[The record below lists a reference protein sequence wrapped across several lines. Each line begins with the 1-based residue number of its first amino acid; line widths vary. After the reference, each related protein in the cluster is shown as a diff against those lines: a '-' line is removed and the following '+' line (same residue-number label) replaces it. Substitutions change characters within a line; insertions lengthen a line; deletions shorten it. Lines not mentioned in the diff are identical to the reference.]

1 MNCKNDMNEK
11 GIIVIISGF
20 SGAGKGT
27 LVKGIL
33 ERSDQLVLSVSVTT
47 RAPREGE
54 VEGVDYFYI
63 THERFDKMVE
73 NGELLEHAEYVG
85 NGYGTPKA
93 FVDEMMESGKDVI
106 LEIDIQGAMQIRE
119 LYPDALLIFVIPP
132 SVEEL
137 ANRLRKRGTEDE
149 ETIRNRLIRAADE
162 ADGVENYDCI
172 LLNDDLEEAV
182 ETLLDVIANR
192 LRDQKQHMDLVDQI
206 NHDLDMIAKG
216 EE

>member
-1 MNCKNDMNEK
+1 MNEK

-27 LVKGIL
+27 LVKRIM

-54 VEGVDYFYI
+54 VEGQDYFYI
-63 THERFDKMVE
+63 TRERFDEMVE

-93 FVDEMMESGKDVI
+93 YVDEMLDSGKDVI

-137 ANRLRKRGTEDE
+137 ANRLRGRGTEDE

-162 ADGVENYDCI
+162 ADGVENYDVI
-172 LLNDDLEEAV
+172 LLNDDLEEAT
-182 ETLLDVIANR
+182 ETLLDIVVNR
-192 LRDQKQHMDLVDQI
+192 LRDQKQHMDLVDEI
-206 NHDLDMIAKG
+206 NRDLDRIAKG
-216 EE
+216 E

>member
-1 MNCKNDMNEK
+1 MNEK

-27 LVKGIL
+27 LVKAVMA
-33 ERSDQLVLSVSVTT
+33 RSEQCVLSVSVTT

-54 VEGVDYFYI
+54 VEGESYFFI
-63 THERFDKMVE
+63 TRERFDEMVE

-93 FVDEMMESGKDVI
+93 YVDQMLSEGKDVI
-106 LEIDIQGAMQIRE
+106 LEIEIQGAMQIKE
-119 LYPDALLIFVIPP
+119 MYPDALLIFVIPP

-137 ANRLRKRGTEDE
+137 ASRLRKRGTEDE
-149 ETIRNRLIRAADE
+149 ETIRSRLIRAADE

-172 LLNDDLEEAV
+172 LLNDDLETATN
-182 ETLLDVIANR
+182 TLLDVIHNR
-192 LRDQKQHMDLVDQI
+192 LRDQKQHMDLVDEI
-206 NHDLDMIAKG
+206 NRDLDNIAKG
-216 EE
+216 E